1 MDIADRNLWQRSRV
15 TDAVE
20 DECDRFLDMAAFA
33 DGRLDSDERERIAE
47 WLQSHPEAAGDIAAA
62 RALANGGAYRDF
74 VGNKPC
80 ARLRACR
87 RQRSKPAWVC
97 RRIPGEARQETGFAA
112 IAQWGGLAAA
122 MVVAGWLGF
131 TMGMDASGML
141 ARNGPGFDDGV
152 AQELFGSSPGI
163 LPRPD
168 RGRVA

>member
-47 WLQSHPEAAGDIAAA
+47 WLRSHPEAAGDIAAA
-62 RALANGGAYRDF
+62 RALASGSTYQTFSKTGLARATALVGDSGQSRRGAVLPF
-74 VGNKPC
+74 Q
-80 ARLRACR
+80 ARRGER
-87 RQRSKPAWVC
+87 
-97 RRIPGEARQETGFAA
+97 PGVAA

-131 TMGMDASGML
+131 TLGMDTSGML
-141 ARNGPGFDDGV
+141 GRSGPGFDDGV
-152 AQELFGSSPGI
+152 AQDLFGSSPAFFRDLTG
-163 LPRPD
+163 
-168 RGRVA
+168 GV